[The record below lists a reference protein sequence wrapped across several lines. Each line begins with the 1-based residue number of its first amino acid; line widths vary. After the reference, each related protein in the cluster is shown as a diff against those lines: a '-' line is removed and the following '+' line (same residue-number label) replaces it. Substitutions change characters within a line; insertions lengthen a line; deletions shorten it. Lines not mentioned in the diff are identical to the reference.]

1 MTMSALNRIS
11 KQAIRLAVIVPSVIG
26 VTSAPAGAADSPTV
40 AALLGAWSG
49 GGTVRYTDGS
59 GEAIRCTAYYTGG
72 GNELRMAIQCQSKSN
87 PIHIRSRLRIDGSRA
102 SGDWEER
109 TFNANGKASGQS
121 GSSSM
126 SLNLSGGGFSGS
138 MSVSFSKSR
147 HTVNIST
154 QGIGMSQALITLD
167 RR

>member
-1 MTMSALNRIS
+1 MRVFRQTTTLTAMLATALSTICI
-11 KQAIRLAVIVPSVIG
+11 AIPL
-26 VTSAPAGAADSPTV
+26 PAAAADSPAV

-49 GGTVRYTDGS
+49 GGTIRYTDGS
-59 GEAIRCTAYYTGG
+59 SEAIRCTAYYTGG
-72 GNELRMAIQCQSKSN
+72 GSELRMAIQCQSKTN

-109 TFNANGKASGQS
+109 TFNASGAASGQA
-121 GSSSM
+121 GGGSM
-126 SLNLSGGGFSGS
+126 SLSLSGGGFSGS
-138 MSVSFSKSR
+138 MAVSFSKSR

-154 QGIGMSQALITLD
+154 QGIAMSKAMITLD